1 VAEQPIPRWAGIA
14 LLLAISVAFGSNHVA
29 ARVAFEHG
37 TNVTTAVAFRSAG
50 TALFVLGLLLVNG
63 VSLALPAATRGRAA
77 LIGLMLAVQSYCL
90 YSAVALIPVAL
101 ALLAFQAFPM
111 VLALVTWAA
120 GGEVP
125 PRRVLLA
132 MPVAL
137 FGLALALLAFQAFPM
152 VLALVTWAAGGE
164 VPPRRVLLAMPV
176 ALSGLALALDVYGNS
191 GDVAGRW
198 SEIGAGVL
206 WATGASLAFASV
218 LFFTTKW
225 LPAVDGRLR
234 SFMIMSVVAAV
245 TIAGGAVAGDFRL
258 PADNIGWIAL
268 ALLVAFYGIA
278 ITSMFVV
285 LPRLGAVNNS
295 VVLNFEPIAVLGIA
309 WVLLDQ
315 RVAPL
320 QILGAFIVVGAIAAT
335 GRKH

>member
-1 VAEQPIPRWAGIA
+1 VSEQPIPRWVGIA
-14 LLLAISVAFGSNHVA
+14 LLAAIAVVFGSNHVA
-29 ARVAFEHG
+29 ARVAFDHG

-50 TALFVLGLLLVNG
+50 TALFVLGLLLANG

-90 YSAVALIPVAL
+90 YSAVAVIPVAL
-101 ALLAFQAFPM
+101 ALLAFQTFPM
-111 VLALVTWAA
+111 VLALVSWVA
-120 GGEVP
+120 GGERP
-125 PRRVLLA
+125 SRRVLLA

-137 FGLALALLAFQAFPM
+137 A
-152 VLALVTWAAGGE
+152 
-164 VPPRRVLLAMPV
+164 
-176 ALSGLALALDVYGNS
+176 GLALALDVYGRS

-234 SFMIMSVVAAV
+234 SFMIMSVVAVV

-258 PADNIGWIAL
+258 PADQTGWVAL
-268 ALLVAFYGIA
+268 VLLAVFYGTA
-278 ITSMFVV
+278 ITSLFVV

-295 VVLNFEPIAVLGIA
+295 VVLNFEPIAVLAIA
-309 WVLLDQ
+309 WMVLDQ
-315 RVAPL
+315 KVAPL
-320 QILGAFIVVGAIAAT
+320 QILGAFIVVGAIIAT